1 MMQEPILESDVA
13 LSPMLLATPSTTA
26 AMALQDDEREFL
38 TERVSTP
45 PWIRRSRLLTT
56 GRSAGACQTT
66 SGRKMAEAD
75 RISRRLSASGV
86 SASGDA
92 SATGSCRV
100 ESTSPPV
107 TRRQEPAQPRSL
119 LVPAGWALLLSIWV
133 GLAAAI
139 RAEEGNDT
147 PSLDVAFSGWTAVL
161 ATAAGGLP
169 LFLVRPEK
177 IPKKMIG
184 MANAAA
190 AGMMLGAGFGMLH
203 SLFEELDVTG
213 GLVPAAGIAAG
224 ASIIAA
230 VGRLGATAGSSN
242 RVAMVLVAFSADAF
256 AEGLALAAGSAGR
269 GSVNVLVTAA
279 LVVHNVPEGL
289 AVAAPLTLKE
299 GCPMAPSAACLLAG
313 LTSLP
318 QPLVG
323 LAAQQLLQAQ
333 IHPLIPCVL
342 TATSVGAVVWVAVAD
357 LLVEAVAS
365 LGRPLAAAI
374 VAPTTTLMLLYHALT
389 AT

>member
-1 MMQEPILESDVA
+1 M
-13 LSPMLLATPSTTA
+13 
-26 AMALQDDEREFL
+26 
-38 TERVSTP
+38 
-45 PWIRRSRLLTT
+45 
-56 GRSAGACQTT
+56 
-66 SGRKMAEAD
+66 
-75 RISRRLSASGV
+75 
-86 SASGDA
+86 
-92 SATGSCRV
+92 
-100 ESTSPPV
+100 
-107 TRRQEPAQPRSL
+107 
-119 LVPAGWALLLSIWV
+119 
-133 GLAAAI
+133 
-139 RAEEGNDT
+139 
-147 PSLDVAFSGWTAVL
+147 L
-161 ATAAGGLP
+161 ATAIGGLP
-169 LFLVRPEK
+169 LFLVQPEN
-177 IPKKMIG
+177 IPKKMVG

-190 AGMMLGAGFGMLH
+190 AGIMLGAGFGMLH
-203 SLFEELDVTG
+203 SLFEELPVTG
-213 GLVPAAGIAAG
+213 SLAPAAGIAAG

-357 LLVEAVAS
+357 LVVEAVAS